1 MAKFT
6 KHMTISYNQKT
17 SEFVLDFSEG
27 LPAQLIIDMLLT
39 ALVKV
44 ISMILKN
51 VPQSQ
56 KDMMNTDMYDRMN
69 IAFTNILEGIIPSSL
84 IPDLTEEAILEAEN
98 KIIKDAA
105 QSGMQ
110 LTDYLKQQKQA
121 RKQC

>member
-17 SEFVLDFSEG
+17 SQFALDFSEG

-69 IAFTNILEGIIPSSL
+69 IAFTNILEGIIPSSE

-105 QSGMQ
+105 TSGMQ
-110 LTDYLKQQKQA
+110 LTEYLKKQQA
-121 RKQC
+121 NRKPC